1 MIEQQEEHCRPK
13 YCHPSSM
20 DFDSRDKREEY
31 KNVMR
36 NWGNLSQKKGKT
48 TINKFNATSNNNNDF
63 RVNVRVV
70 FHY

>member
-1 MIEQQEEHCRPK
+1 
-13 YCHPSSM
+13 M